1 MIGNWNETRNRLSF
15 KDLLP
20 WMNNFILIPFVHL
33 VVLYNPVLINL
44 CIKLVFFT
52 LAFRVDDLINL
63 EFDG

>member
-20 WMNNFILIPFVHL
+20 WMNNFIFKPFVHL
-33 VVLYNPVLINL
+33 VDLIIP
-44 CIKLVFFT
+44 CLVFFT
-52 LAFRVDDLINL
+52 LAFRVDDLINV